1 MELSTNPLMFMLE
14 FLVNII
20 NILIDIYDFL
30 ISDLPFDFF
39 GANTY
44 FDLFFG
50 VGLVSILGVLA
61 FKALFL

>member
-1 MELSTNPLMFMLE
+1 MALNPLS
-14 FLVNII
+14 FLLNFLITIVNITSEV
-20 NILIDIYDFL
+20 YDFL
-30 ISDLPFDFF
+30 MEDLPFEFF

-50 VGLVSILGVLA
+50 VGLITVLGILA

>member
-1 MELSTNPLMFMLE
+1 MALNPLS
-14 FLVNII
+14 FLLNFLITIVNITSEV
-20 NILIDIYDFL
+20 YDFL
-30 ISDLPFDFF
+30 MSDLPFEFF

-50 VGLVSILGVLA
+50 VGLITVLGILA

>member
-1 MELSTNPLMFMLE
+1 METNPLSFMINL
-14 FLVNII
+14 LMNII
-20 NILIDIYDFL
+20 NISSDIYDFL
-30 ISDLPFDFF
+30 LSELPFDFF